1 MKDNTPPPPP
11 MPSWKELFPE
21 QAHILETANARH
33 HRGQAYL
40 FVGTQERA
48 LRAFAMGWAQT
59 AACQNPTPTGAA
71 CGTCHNCQLF
81 QGKDRCNY
89 PEIYTLAPTSKSATI
104 VTADVHD
111 FTKLLVLTAPPGML
125 KIALITEAAA
135 MQPEAANALLKN
147 LEEPD
152 DHTLFILLTTAPH
165 KLLPTIISRCQKMV
179 LSTSRY
185 DYAKDPGEDFLKLLS
200 PLHRGAGTRVA
211 LAQARRLTAV
221 FKALKAQAEKTVDKR
236 NFADANYR
244 DLLEQ
249 TKKDPSL
256 KEKLKEANAGA
267 VFSEYSQQREKFL
280 DALQS
285 WFRQRY
291 LLASGVPREKL
302 PQQEMLPF
310 MPPEADPKSPLESQE
325 DMQEIDTFQRA
336 LQAKVPE
343 ELAFEAMT
351 LTICQIPPRA

>member
-1 MKDNTPPPPP
+1 MTDKPQTPPPL
-11 MPSWKELFPE
+11 PSWKELFPE

-59 AACQNPTPTGAA
+59 AACRTPTPTGAA
-71 CGTCHNCQLF
+71 CGTCRNCQLF
-81 QGKDRCNY
+81 QGKGRCDY
-89 PEIYTLAPTSKSATI
+89 PEIYTLAPTSKAATI
-104 VTADVHD
+104 KTEETRE
-111 FTKLLVLTAPPGML
+111 FNKLMVLTAPTGMI

-135 MQPEAANALLKN
+135 LQPEAANTLLKT

-152 DHTLFILLTTAPH
+152 DHTLFLLLTTAPH
-165 KLLPTIISRCQKMV
+165 RVLPTIISRCQKMV
-179 LSTSRY
+179 LATSSY

-211 LAQARRLTAV
+211 LAQARKLVEV
-221 FKALKAQAEKTVDKR
+221 FKAIQKQAADIVKNR
-236 NFADANYR
+236 NIADANYR

-249 TKKDPSL
+249 VKKDASL
-256 KEKLKEANAGA
+256 KDKIEKLNEGD
-267 VFSEYSQQREKFL
+267 VFTEYSQQREKYL
-280 DALQS
+280 DTIQS

-310 MPPEADPKSPLESQE
+310 MPPETDPKSPLEAEE
-325 DMQEIDTFQRA
+325 DMKEIDVFQRA
-336 LQAKVPE
+336 LQSKVPE

-351 LTICQIPPRA
+351 LTICQIPPRT

>member
-1 MKDNTPPPPP
+1 MNDKTPQQPL
-11 MPSWKELFPE
+11 PSWKELFPE
-21 QAHILETANARH
+21 QAHILETANARR

-40 FVGTQERA
+40 FAGTQERL
-48 LRAFAMGWAQT
+48 LRSFAMGWAQT
-59 AACQNPTPTGAA
+59 AACRTPTPAGAA
-71 CGTCHNCQLF
+71 CGTCRNCQLF

-89 PEIYTLAPTSKSATI
+89 PELYTLAPTSKNATI
-104 VTADVHD
+104 IAANVRD
-111 FTKLLVLTAPPGML
+111 FNKLMVLAAPTGMI

-135 MQPEAANALLKN
+135 MQPEAANSLLRI

-152 DHTLFILLTTAPH
+152 DHTLFILLTTTPH
-165 KLLPTIISRCQKMV
+165 RVLPTIVSRCQKMV
-179 LSTSRY
+179 LATSAY

-211 LAQARRLTAV
+211 LAQARKLTEV
-221 FKALKAQAEKTVDKR
+221 FKAIQQQAKQTVDDR
-236 NFADANYR
+236 NKMDANYGA
-244 DLLEQ
+244 LKEQ
-249 TKKDPSL
+249 LQKNPSL
-256 KEKLKEANAGA
+256 RKKMDETNAGA
-267 VFSEYSQQREKFL
+267 VFSEYSQQREKYL
-280 DALQS
+280 DTLQS

-310 MPPEADPKSPLESQE
+310 MPREADPKSALEAQE
-325 DMQEIDTFQRA
+325 DMKEVDVFQQA
-336 LQAKVPE
+336 LLAKVPE